1 MVVGGGGEKRAG
13 GVVKRAGGV
22 VKQELQPRK
31 AFGKEARQQQVNH
44 HGDLWQW
51 CWLRAEAGGGG
62 GGAEGSNLPWGKAG
76 WAWAQRQG
84 REPSLD

>member
-1 MVVGGGGEKRAG
+1 MVVVGGGAGAEKRAG

-51 CWLRAEAGGGG
+51 CWLRAEAGNG
-62 GGAEGSNLPWGKAG
+62 GGAEGSNLSWGKAG
-76 WAWAQRQG
+76 WAQRQG